1 MEPWDM
7 DWGKEAEKVLG
18 SPTPQETET
27 TKEPWEVDWGK
38 KAAEALKKPL
48 SALGGIPTR
57 YDTIVP
63 KKSIVAP
70 SKRPQVPSIDSVFT
84 NLIQAESKGVH
95 GAGDKLTTSPKG
107 AEGIT
112 QLMPTTAANP
122 GFGIKPVQDKSEKE
136 YLRVGKEYLSA
147 LYGRYRDWEKA
158 LAAYNAGMGNVEK
171 AIGKAERYGG
181 DWKEFLPKKKETLPY
196 IEKILR
202 KTNA

>member
-1 MEPWDM
+1 MEPWEM

-18 SPTPQETET
+18 TAPPPQQTEDA
-27 TKEPWEVDWGK
+27 KEPWEMDWGK
-38 KAAEALKKPL
+38 KASEALRKPL
-48 SALGGIPTR
+48 SEIVGTNMK

-70 SKRPQVPSIDSVFT
+70 SNKPQGHSLESVFSK
-84 NLIQAESKGVH
+84 LVGAESRGVH
-95 GAGDKLTTSPKG
+95 GTGDKLTTSPKG

-122 GFGIKPVQDKSEKE
+122 GFGIKPVQDKSEGE
-136 YLRVGKEYLSA
+136 YLRVGKEYLNA
-147 LYGRYRDWEKA
+147 LYGKYRDWEKA

-171 AIGKAERYGG
+171 AVGKAERYGG

-196 IEKILR
+196 ITKILGGGG
-202 KTNA
+202 

>member
-18 SPTPQETET
+18 PPTPQETET
-27 TKEPWEVDWGK
+27 AKEPWEVDWGK

-95 GAGDKLTTSPKG
+95 GTGDKLTTSPKG

-181 DWKEFLPKKKETLPY
+181 DWKEFLPKKNETLPY

-202 KTNA
+202 KNNA